1 MNGWSIVRT
10 SQGKSTSHENICYSG
25 RMSTPTTILAFY
37 AFAPID
43 EQRLQTLRS
52 ELFEFGVK
60 NDMRGLVLLATEGIN
75 GTVCG
80 SPEVMC
86 EWKKRIDELFADTMW
101 NESSAEAHVFP
112 RWLIKVRE
120 EIVALNKPNSSR
132 LTKTHLTPSEW
143 NAMMESEDAVVID
156 TRNTYETEIG
166 MFEGA
171 IDPLMTNFKEFSS
184 YAASCDVPKE
194 KKVMLYCTG
203 GIRCEK
209 AVAAMKDAGYRD
221 VFQLE
226 GGILSYLKEF
236 PEAKFKGECFVFDHR
251 VAVDGHLKPSTTY
264 GLCTT
269 CGDPGTL
276 RLSCAHCK
284 ASFVMCT
291 DCQTSGA
298 SITCSKNCRYHFTR
312 LVTTN
317 TCATHV
323 E

>member
-1 MNGWSIVRT
+1 MN
-10 SQGKSTSHENICYSG
+10 
-25 RMSTPTTILAFY
+25 TPTTILAFY

-43 EQRLQTLRS
+43 DGRLQTLRT
-52 ELFEFGVK
+52 ELFQFGEG

-80 SPEVMC
+80 SPLVMR

-120 EIVALNKPNSSR
+120 EIVALNKPDSIR
-132 LTKTHLTPSEW
+132 LTNTHLTPAEW
-143 NAMMESEDAVVID
+143 NAMMDSGEAVVID

-166 MFEGA
+166 MFDGA
-171 IDPLMTNFKEFSS
+171 IDPAIRTFQEFPE
-184 YAASCDVPKE
+184 YVKTCGVPKE

-209 AVAAMKDAGYRD
+209 AVASMREAGYPH

-236 PEAKFKGECFVFDHR
+236 PDAKFKGECFVFDHR
-251 VAVDGHLKPSTTY
+251 VAVDGHLMPSTTY

-276 RLSCAHCK
+276 RLNCAHCK
-284 ASFVMCT
+284 APFVMCT
-291 DCQTSGA
+291 DCHASGA

-312 LVTTN
+312 LTVSNSTVGG
-317 TCATHV
+317 AKGA
-323 E
+323 